1 MAARLMTGSELVRS
15 LRLIV
20 ITDRKLAGP
29 RRVAE
34 VVHEALRAGAPS
46 VQLREKHL
54 PPREVLPL
62 AHRLRDLTRAAGAL
76 LFVNDRL
83 DLALAVGADG
93 VHLGPGDLPVHS
105 ARRLAPPGFL
115 IGYSADDPTAARAA
129 VAQGADYI
137 GCGTVYPTRT
147 KENAGSAIGVARLTE
162 VVRSVDAPVVGI
174 GGITAAQAH
183 EVFRAGAAGC
193 AVVGAVMADPRP
205 GRAVLAFLR
214 TVTARHS

>member
-1 MAARLMTGSELVRS
+1 MAARLMTGNELARR

-20 ITDRKLAGP
+20 ITDRELAAP
-29 RRVAE
+29 REVAE

-62 AHRLRDLTRAAGAL
+62 ACLLRDLTRAAGAL

-93 VHLGPGDLPVHS
+93 VHLGPDDLPVPA

-115 IGYSADDPTAARAA
+115 IGYSADDTTAARAA
-129 VAQGADYI
+129 VALGADYI
-137 GCGTVYPTRT
+137 GCGTVYPTGT
-147 KENAGSAIGVARLTE
+147 KANAGSAIGVSRFAE

-174 GGITAAQAH
+174 GGITAARAH
-183 EVFRAGAAGC
+183 EVSRAGATGY
-193 AVVGAVMADPRP
+193 AVVGAVMADPKP
-205 GRAVLAFLR
+205 GRAVRAFLR
-214 TVTARHS
+214 TVTARHP